1 MLTFL
6 QQLKRTQNLQASG
19 GKKVDANFVLDNA
32 ASMSPIDIKH
42 KAVSNFSILL
52 HFFLR
57 GAHNEQK
64 GKKRALRIKAL

>member
-64 GKKRALRIKAL
+64 GKKEL